1 MKEIINKVEKAG
13 LIILDPSTLIL
24 RGQRKKIDLIEWLE
38 NGFVIRETVF
48 KKRLKETNWSEF
60 ENTFVTIMCSKDVII
75 APWMYL
81 LIQTKLCNI
90 AKQVFFGEIETMNIL
105 LFKQALEKL
114 DLTKYKNKRVFL
126 KVCGDEEIP
135 MEFLSLCVQTLFPVV
150 KSLFYGEPC
159 SSIPLIKN

>member
-13 LIILDPSTLIL
+13 LIILDPATLIP
-24 RGQRKKIDLIEWLE
+24 RGQRKKIDLIDWLE

-90 AKQVFFGEIETMNIL
+90 AKQVFFGEIETMDIL

-126 KVCGDEEIP
+126 KVCGDEKIP
-135 MEFLSLCVQTLFPVV
+135 LEFLSLCVQTLFPVV